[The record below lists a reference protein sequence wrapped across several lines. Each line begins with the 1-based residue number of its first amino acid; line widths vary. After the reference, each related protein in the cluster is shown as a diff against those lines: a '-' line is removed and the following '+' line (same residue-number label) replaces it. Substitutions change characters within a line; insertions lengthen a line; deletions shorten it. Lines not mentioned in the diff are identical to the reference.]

1 MYNFTTAQSSA
12 IASIEINENEVTI
25 SYQSNPDR
33 SYTFATTSDII
44 SEIEDRA
51 EQVLMNS
58 PMVSMGRFV
67 AELIADGNLRQVE
80 LSAA

>member
-12 IASIEINENEVTI
+12 IAAIEINENEVTI

-33 SYTFATTSDII
+33 SYTFVADSAII

-51 EQVLMNS
+51 EQVLMNA

-67 AELIADGNLRQVE
+67 AELIKDGELRQVE
-80 LSAA
+80 LSAV